1 MQTVSIKS
9 RTSAPLV
16 LSFIDEADAAVVVS
30 TATEIRFG
38 IKDAMLAGVAP
49 LITKTLT
56 GGGLTRT
63 GESVNV
69 AFTTPDWNLLPPG
82 RYVMD
87 LDFTVGSD
95 NWVSDTY
102 ELIVE
107 PRAAIA

>member
-9 RTSAPLV
+9 KTSAPLV
-16 LSFIDEADAAVVVS
+16 LSFIDEADAAVAVS
-30 TATEIRFG
+30 SASEIRFG
-38 IKDAMLAGVAP
+38 IKDAMLAGIAP

-56 GGGLTRT
+56 GATLTRS
-63 GESVNV
+63 GETVSIP
-69 AFTTPDWNLLPPG
+69 FTTPDWNLLPPG

-107 PRAAIA
+107 PRATVA